1 MNKRIILFLLMTFI
15 ALGTAPAVLVA
26 AQTATPTA
34 TKKPTTTATE
44 SAQMEDLKARLA
56 TKVAAL
62 RTVVKRAMYGTVK
75 SVSVTSATIET
86 KTKDIKI
93 ELTDDV
99 VVTQIIS
106 GKRTNLSI
114 EKIEP
119 GDNVTVFG
127 TYDETLDLLK
137 AQYIFIESSTQPTH
151 FSGVVADVDKEAFV
165 LTINTIEGRT
175 LTVDIERTTKT
186 TLWTKESGI
195 AKGGFSKINV
205 GDTVHVT
212 GTPVAKKENSYSGI
226 RILDLGN
233 ITGAAGT
240 PTTTAAPQASES
252 ATPRA
257 TPRATLTPTATP

>member
-1 MNKRIILFLLMTFI
+1 MIMI
-15 ALGTAPAVLVA
+15 ALGSTPLHPVA
-26 AQTATPTA
+26 AQSATATATSRPTA
-34 TKKPTTTATE
+34 AASE
-44 SAQMEDLKARLA
+44 SAQMEELKARLA
-56 TKVAAL
+56 TKVAQL
-62 RTVVKRAMYGTVK
+62 RTVVKRAMSGTVK

-99 VVTQIIS
+99 KVAQMIS
-106 GKRTNLSI
+106 GKRTNLAI
-114 EKIEP
+114 ENIEP
-119 GDNVTVFG
+119 QDNVTVFG

-195 AKGGFSKINV
+195 AKGGFSKIAV

-212 GTPVAKKENSYSGI
+212 ATPIAKKENSYTGI

-233 ITGAAGT
+233 ITNAAGT
-240 PTTTAAPQASES
+240 PSSTITPQASAS
-252 ATPRA
+252 AAPKTTA
-257 TPRATLTPTATP
+257 TPTATP

>member
-1 MNKRIILFLLMTFI
+1 MTLA

-34 TKKPTTTATE
+34 TRGPVPAATE

-56 TKVAAL
+56 TKVAEL
-62 RTVVKRAMYGTVK
+62 RTVVKRAMSGTVK

-99 VVTQIIS
+99 TVTQVIS
-106 GKRTNLSI
+106 GKRTNLTAENI
-114 EKIEP
+114 EVR
-119 GDNVTVFG
+119 DNVTVFG

-137 AQYIFIESSTQPTH
+137 AAYIFIESSTQPTH
-151 FSGVVADVDKEAFV
+151 IAGIVADVDSEAFV
-165 LTINTIEGRT
+165 LTINTAEGRS
-175 LTVDIERTTKT
+175 LTVDIEKTTKT
-186 TLWTKESGI
+186 SVWTKETGI
-195 AKGGFSKINV
+195 AKGGFSRIAV

-212 GTPVAKKENSYSGI
+212 ATPIAKKENSYSGI

-240 PTTTAAPQASES
+240 PTNTVAPQASGS

-257 TPRATLTPTATP
+257 TPRPTLAPTATP

>member
-1 MNKRIILFLLMTFI
+1 MNKHIIVSLLLTLTV
-15 ALGTAPAVLVA
+15 LGMMPMAMVT

-34 TKKPTTTATE
+34 TRKPTAAATE

-56 TKVAAL
+56 TKVAEL

-99 VVTQIIS
+99 TVTQIIA
-106 GKRTNLSI
+106 GKRTNLTV
-114 EKIEP
+114 EDLEP
-119 GDNVTVFG
+119 KDNVTVFG

-137 AQYIFIESSTQPTH
+137 AQYIFIESATQPTH
-151 FSGVVADVDKEAFV
+151 ISGIVADVDAEEFV
-165 LTINTIEGRT
+165 LTINTAENKS

-186 TLWTKESGI
+186 MIWTKEAGI
-195 AKGGFSKINV
+195 AKGGFSRIAV

-212 GTPVAKKENSYSGI
+212 ATPVAKKENNYSGI

-233 ITGAAGT
+233 LSGAAPT
-240 PTTTAAPQASES
+240 PTTTIAPQASAS
-252 ATPRA
+252 ATPKA
-257 TPRATLTPTATP
+257 TPRVTPKPTATP